1 MKKFLLGVLAGV
13 LLAGLFGVV
22 AVLVIAKLG
31 SQEKTIERNSTLVLR
46 IEGSVPE
53 KPAPELPWPFG
64 SGGSAPTVIDI
75 WKTLKKAAADPK
87 IRAVVLMPRGLSVG
101 WGKLQEIRSGL
112 MEFKKSG
119 KPLMVFLRA
128 PRTPE
133 YYLATAGDKI
143 HMVPEDYLDMKGLRA
158 EITYYKG
165 AMDKLGIR
173 MEAEHAGKYKDAL
186 DTYTRTGM
194 TPETKEVLNSMLDG
208 LFGNLTQV
216 IGESRKK
223 PADEIRKLLDEGP
236 FLAPD
241 TIRFGLIDTLSY
253 EDQFFDAVKKQL
265 DMQELKK
272 VGYADYAKATVKG
285 VEG

>member
-173 MEAEHAGKYKDAL
+173 MEAEH
-186 DTYTRTGM
+186 
-194 TPETKEVLNSMLDG
+194 PPVLRQPGDQNY
-208 LFGNLTQV
+208 FGR
-216 IGESRKK
+216 E
-223 PADEIRKLLDEGP
+223 
-236 FLAPD
+236 
-241 TIRFGLIDTLSY
+241 
-253 EDQFFDAVKKQL
+253 
-265 DMQELKK
+265 
-272 VGYADYAKATVKG
+272 
-285 VEG
+285 